1 MTKTILD
8 KLQDL
13 LCKFPAHRLNE
24 LPSWLQQDY
33 HDLDRLIE
41 DVLQRPGQKITTKEA
56 RWVNGVYKSVKKIPK
71 KYYEELPKEKD
82 PFEDFVQHMSP
93 ARRPRTNMVDSM
105 MQKLQPVYRIEPK
118 LSKKRNKLCPCGSGM
133 KRKRCCWK
141 FRRKI

>member
-1 MTKTILD
+1 MTKTRLD

-13 LCKFPAHRLNE
+13 ICMFPSDRLNE

-82 PFEDFVQHMSP
+82 PFEDFAKHMTP
-93 ARRPRTNMVDSM
+93 ARRPIMNSPMKKMTPI
-105 MQKLQPVYRIEPK
+105 PVYKIEPK

-141 FRRKI
+141 FRRKL

>member
-13 LCKFPAHRLNE
+13 ICKFPSDRLNE
-24 LPSWLQQDY
+24 LPSWQQQDY

-82 PFEDFVQHMSP
+82 PFEDFSKHMTP
-93 ARRPRTNMVDSM
+93 ARSPM
-105 MQKLQPVYRIEPK
+105 MNSPMKKMIPVYKIEPK